1 MVVKKTYKYIL
12 IKNNNENDISYN
24 VRKSFLEIL
33 KPKNQ
38 KEFNLYNMYSNIFV
52 NMIYLKC
59 KYSEKTEKFI
69 KNFLKKNKKILTK
82 LTKLSIQNKKNIN
95 KLF

>member
-33 KPKNQ
+33 KPKDQ

>member
-33 KPKNQ
+33 KPKDQ

-59 KYSEKTEKFI
+59 RYSEKTEKFI

>member
-1 MVVKKTYKYIL
+1 MVLKKKYNYNFVKNY
-12 IKNNNENDISYN
+12 NENDISYN
-24 VRKSFLEIL
+24 IRKSFVKILE
-33 KPKNQ
+33 PKNE

-59 KYSEKTEKFI
+59 RYSENTEKFI
-69 KNFLKKNKKILTK
+69 KNFLKKYKKKFIV
-82 LTKLSIQNKKNIN
+82 INKKNIN

>member
-69 KNFLKKNKKILTK
+69 KN
-82 LTKLSIQNKKNIN
+82 SSSG
-95 KLF
+95 

>member
-1 MVVKKTYKYIL
+1 MVIKKAYKYIL
-12 IKNNNENDISYN
+12 NKNNIENNVSYSI
-24 VRKSFLEIL
+24 RKSFIEIL
-33 KPKNQ
+33 KPKNE

-59 KYSEKTEKFI
+59 RYSENTEKFI
-69 KNFLKKNKKILTK
+69 KNFLKKYKKNLI
-82 LTKLSIQNKKNIN
+82 IINKKNIN

>member
-1 MVVKKTYKYIL
+1 MVLKKKYNYDFV
-12 IKNNNENDISYN
+12 KNNNENDISYN
-24 VRKSFLEIL
+24 IRKSFVEIL
-33 KPKNQ
+33 EPKNE

-59 KYSEKTEKFI
+59 RYSENTEKFI
-69 KNFLKKNKKILTK
+69 KNFLKKYKKKFIV
-82 LTKLSIQNKKNIN
+82 INKKNIN

>member
-1 MVVKKTYKYIL
+1 MVLKKKYNYYFV
-12 IKNNNENDISYN
+12 KNNNENDISYN
-24 VRKSFLEIL
+24 IRKSFIEIL
-33 KPKNQ
+33 GPKNE

-59 KYSEKTEKFI
+59 RYSENTEKFI
-69 KNFLKKNKKILTK
+69 KNFLKKYKKKFIV
-82 LTKLSIQNKKNIN
+82 INKKNIN